1 MFRPRIIP
9 VLLLNDSSLVKSK
22 RFKKFQYIGDPMNA
36 VKLFNE
42 FKADELVF
50 LDISAT
56 QNNRLISLD
65 LVKAVGEEANMPFAV
80 GGGIKSIDDI
90 QAVTSNGA
98 EKVILS
104 SHAIK
109 NPSFIREAANAFG
122 ASTIVVCIDVKKNFF
137 GKQMVYIDNGKINTK
152 INPIDMAMLAERQ
165 GAGEIIIQ
173 SIDKDG
179 LMMGYDLSLIND
191 ISKNV
196 SIPVVAL
203 GGAGHFDHIK
213 DCYKNTYANAM
224 AGGSFFV
231 FHGPEKGVLISY
243 PDSKS
248 IEELRQEPN

>member
-9 VLLLNDSSLVKSK
+9 VLLLNDNSLVKSI

-56 QNNRLISLD
+56 KEDRLVSLD

-80 GGGIKSIDDI
+80 GGGIKSLKDI
-90 QAVTSNGA
+90 QEIISHGA

-109 NPSFIREAANAFG
+109 KPTFIKEASNAFG
-122 ASTIVVCIDVKKNFF
+122 TSTVVVCIDVKKNFF
-137 GKQMVYIDNGKINTK
+137 GNQIVYIDNGKISAR
-152 INPIDMAMLAERQ
+152 IDPVQMAIMAEKQ

-173 SIDKDG
+173 SIDRDG
-179 LMMGYDLSLIND
+179 LMKGYDLELTKR
-191 ISKNV
+191 ISENI

-203 GGAGHFDHIK
+203 GGAGNFDHLIE
-213 DCYKNTYANAM
+213 CYKNTYANAM
-224 AGGSFFV
+224 ASGSFFV

-243 PDSKS
+243 PDSRS
-248 IEELRQEPN
+248 IEELR

>member
-9 VLLLNDSSLVKSK
+9 VLLLNDSSLVKSE

-56 QNNRLISLD
+56 KNDRLVSLD

-80 GGGIKSIDDI
+80 GGGIKSISDI

-109 NPSFIREAANAFG
+109 NPTFIRDAANTFG
-122 ASTIVVCIDVKKNFF
+122 SSTIVVCIDVKKNLF
-137 GKQMVYIDNGKINTK
+137 GKQMVFIDNGKINTK
-152 INPIDMAMLAERQ
+152 INPIDMAKLAESQ

-173 SIDKDG
+173 SIDQDG
-179 LMMGYDLSLIND
+179 LMTGYDLSLIKQ
-191 ISKNV
+191 ISESV

-203 GGAGHFDHIK
+203 GGAGHFDHLK
-213 DCYKNTYANAM
+213 ECYKNTYVNAM

-231 FHGPEKGVLISY
+231 FHGSEKGVLISY
-243 PDSKS
+243 PDQKS
-248 IEELRQEPN
+248 IEELRQDPI

>member
-9 VLLLNDSSLVKSK
+9 VLLLNENSLIKSK
-22 RFKKFQYIGDPMNA
+22 RFKNYQYIGDPINA

-50 LDISAT
+50 LDISST
-56 QNNRLISLD
+56 RNDRLVSLD

-80 GGGIKSIDDI
+80 GGGIKSLGDI

-109 NPSFIREAANAFG
+109 NPVFIREAANAFG
-122 ASTIVVCIDVKKNFF
+122 TSTIVVCIDVKKNLF
-137 GKQMVYIDNGKINTK
+137 GKQMVYINNGKINTK
-152 INPIDMAMLAERQ
+152 IKPIDMAILAERQ

-173 SIDKDG
+173 SIDRDG
-179 LMMGYDLSLIND
+179 LMMGYDMPLIKD

-196 SIPVVAL
+196 SIPVIAL

-213 DCYKNTYANAM
+213 ECHNNTYANAM

-243 PDSKS
+243 PDPKS
-248 IEELRQEPN
+248 IEKLRQEPN

>member
-9 VLLLNDSSLVKSK
+9 VLLLNENSLIKSK
-22 RFKKFQYIGDPMNA
+22 RFKNYRYIGDPMNA

-56 QNNRLISLD
+56 RNNRLASLD

-80 GGGIKSIDDI
+80 GGGIKSLSDI

-98 EKVILS
+98 EKVILN

-109 NPSFIREAANAFG
+109 KPSFIREATDAFG
-122 ASTIVVCIDVKKNFF
+122 TSTIVVCIDVKKNFL
-137 GKQMVYIDNGKINTK
+137 GKQMVYVDNGKINAK
-152 INPIDMAMLAERQ
+152 INPMDMARLAENQ

-173 SIDKDG
+173 SIDRDG
-179 LMMGYDLSLIND
+179 LMTGYDLSLIKQ
-191 ISKNV
+191 ISENV

-203 GGAGHFDHIK
+203 GGAGRYDHFK
-213 DCYKNTYANAM
+213 ECYKNTNINAM
-224 AGGSFFV
+224 AAGSFFV

-243 PDSKS
+243 PDSHS
-248 IEELRQEPN
+248 IQELRQDPS

>member
-9 VLLLNDSSLVKSK
+9 VLLLNENSLVKSK
-22 RFKKFQYIGDPMNA
+22 RFKNYQYIGDPMNA

-56 QNNRLISLD
+56 RNDRLVSLD

-80 GGGIKSIDDI
+80 GGGIKSLSDI
-90 QAVTSNGA
+90 QAVISNGA

-109 NPSFIREAANAFG
+109 NPVFIRDASNAFG
-122 ASTIVVCIDVKKNFF
+122 TSTIVVCIDVKKYLF
-137 GKQMVYIDNGKINTK
+137 GKQMVYIDNGKTNTK
-152 INPIDMAMLAERQ
+152 INPIDMAILAERE
-165 GAGEIIIQ
+165 GAGEIIVQ
-173 SIDKDG
+173 SIDRDG
-179 LMMGYDLSLIND
+179 IMMGYDLPLIED

-196 SIPVVAL
+196 SIPVIAL

-213 DCYKNTYANAM
+213 ECYKNTYANAM

-243 PDSKS
+243 PDLKS

>member
-9 VLLLNDSSLVKSK
+9 VLLLNNNSLVKSI

-56 QNNRLISLD
+56 KQERLIPLD
-65 LVKAVGEEANMPFAV
+65 LVKAVGEEANMPFSV
-80 GGGIKSIDDI
+80 GGGIKSLKDI
-90 QAVTSNGA
+90 QEIISHGA

-109 NPSFIREAANAFG
+109 HPTFIKQASDTFG
-122 ASTIVVCIDVKKNFF
+122 SSTIVVCIDVKKNFF
-137 GKQMVYIDNGKINTK
+137 GKQMVYIDNGKINTQ
-152 INPIDMAMLAERQ
+152 ISPVEMALLAEKQ

-173 SIDKDG
+173 SIDRDG
-179 LMMGYDLSLIND
+179 LMTGYDLALIKQ
-191 ISKNV
+191 ISERV

-203 GGAGHFDHIK
+203 GGAGKFDHMK

-231 FHGPEKGVLISY
+231 FHGSDKGVLISY
-243 PDSKS
+243 PDANKVQD
-248 IEELRQEPN
+248 LR

>member
-9 VLLLNDSSLVKSK
+9 VLLLNENSLIKSK
-22 RFKKFQYIGDPMNA
+22 RFKNYQYIGDPMNA

-56 QNNRLISLD
+56 RNNRLASLD

-80 GGGIKSIDDI
+80 GGGIKSLSDI

-109 NPSFIREAANAFG
+109 NPVFIREAANAFG
-122 ASTIVVCIDVKKNFF
+122 TSTIVVCIDVKKNLF

-152 INPIDMAMLAERQ
+152 INPIDMAILAERQ

-173 SIDKDG
+173 SIDRDG
-179 LMMGYDLSLIND
+179 LMMGYDLSLIKD

-213 DCYKNTYANAM
+213 ECYKNTYANAM

-243 PDSKS
+243 PEFQS
-248 IEELRQEPN
+248 IEELRQEPD